1 VNIKLSIKRKFKI
14 LRDFIMEL
22 KYLILSFKITF
33 HRKIKQNLSHFQM
46 INDIK
51 CKLKFLFLIILKNTF
66 TRTFINQN
74 YLKVNQNT

>member
-1 VNIKLSIKRKFKI
+1 
-14 LRDFIMEL
+14 MGL
-22 KYLILSFKITF
+22 KYLILSLKNTF
-33 HRKIKQNLSHFQM
+33 HRKIKQSLSHFQI

-51 CKLKFLFLIILKNTF
+51 CKLKFLFLITLKNTF